1 MSQSLIEGIN
11 GRNECVCFLPVLP
24 IPRQGLRLVDHNVKI
39 IAVPGSE
46 PKNETGHI
54 PRFRPGF
61 QPQAHKRLGIQEL
74 AEHYIRRVTTLNDD
88 ASKVPNTVP
97 IPTYTYPNFKKIR
110 KLQKFP
116 ENPVP

>member
-1 MSQSLIEGIN
+1 MKLIAGP
-11 GRNECVCFLPVLP
+11 FP
-24 IPRQGLRLVDHNVKI
+24 
-39 IAVPGSE
+39 E
-46 PKNETGHI
+46 PKYETGHMGQ
-54 PRFRPGF
+54 FRPGF
-61 QPQAHKRLGIQEL
+61 QPRAHKRLGIQEL